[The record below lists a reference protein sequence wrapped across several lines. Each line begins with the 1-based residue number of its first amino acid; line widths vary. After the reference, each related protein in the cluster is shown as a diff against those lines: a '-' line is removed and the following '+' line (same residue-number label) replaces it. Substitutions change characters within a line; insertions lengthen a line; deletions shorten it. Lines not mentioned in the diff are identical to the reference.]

1 MQLIQAQSIGFC
13 FGVRRAIDMAEG
25 ILKERGSLYIL
36 GELIHN
42 ASVIRRLE
50 ALGAVTVNSIEE
62 VPTGE
67 TVLIRSHGVP
77 PKVIK
82 DCAARSLNVK
92 NATCPFV
99 EKIHSIVSE
108 QYSAGRTIL
117 IYGKDDHPEC
127 IGINGCCE
135 DRGIFVHTAEDI
147 AVLDAELKVCLV
159 SQTTAEVEGFEKV
172 AEAVRE
178 HFLDAVIEKTLC
190 PTTAARQKEAEEL
203 SKKCSQMLVIG
214 DKTSSNT
221 AKLASVCKKYCKHV
235 HYVSKESELSLEKI
249 AHNDIIGIVSGA
261 SAPDWKIREV
271 ITRMSEMEKTM
282 AGNPVEND
290 GVETGAA
297 AAVEEPIVA
306 ECDCK
311 NEAECACACN
321 AEQTEEP
328 KAEEPAE
335 DKGDGDTDFA
345 AAFEKTLVRIR
356 NGQIL
361 TGSVV
366 QIVDGEVCVNIGYKS
381 DGFIPRNEFSSDAD
395 VNPADVVK
403 IGDPIEVEVIKVN
416 DGEGNVLLSH
426 KNVESKKMWDTLTQD
441 EHISE
446 KVFEGVG
453 KEVVKGGLIAT
464 IEGVRAFVPASQLS
478 TKYVEKIE
486 DMVGKPI
493 TLKVIEVDK
502 SRKRIV
508 ASHKAV
514 MMEEAE
520 QARKQRWAELEV
532 GSKVKGVVR
541 RLTDFGAFV
550 DIGGGID
557 GLIHITDVSWSRVK
571 KPSEVLSVGQEVEV
585 LIRDVNVEK
594 QRVSLGYK
602 QLQPKPW
609 VTADQRY
616 PVGSIVEGKVVRI
629 VPFGAFVALE
639 PTIDGL
645 IHISQL
651 GVKRVANVEDELH
664 VGDVVR
670 CKVLDVNTEAKRIS
684 LSRREALIEE
694 NPEIAEEIAKEKA
707 ERERVAAER
716 AGDRQHDNAVQR
728 FPRHPQSAR
737 KRRNQQQKHRR
748 HAVNKRHKAQRGQ
761 VAPRRAA
768 GQPVPRDERRADQ
781 RQRVAQ
787 QAAAF
792 AAHGEQADGRRA
804 DDRDHRARHSFAL
817 NRLVQQHTGK
827 RRDKERLCAHQCRRD
842 ERGGKAERGHPA
854 GVMQR
859 EQQPRRAGQRDLLF
873 RRAEDGLQFAAPE
886 RGNQQQQEAD
896 RHAAKGDHHRRR
908 AAGQRPLDH
917 RAGDAHACHGER
929 HEERFLLIVHGVS
942 LSFNAFAFNSF
953 SQLR

>member
-42 ASVIRRLE
+42 ASVIQRLE

-99 EKIHSIVSE
+99 EKIHSIVSK
-108 QYSAGRTIL
+108 QHSAGRTIL

-190 PTTAARQKEAEEL
+190 PTTAARQKETEEL

-616 PVGSIVEGKVVRI
+616 PVGSKVKGVVRRLTDFGAFVDIGGGIDGLIHITDVSWSRVKKPSEVLSVGQEVEVLIRDVNVEKQRVSLGYKQLQPKPWVTADQRYPVGSIVEGKVVRI

-707 ERERVAAER
+707 ERERVVAER
-716 AGDRQHDNAVQR
+716 AQQRAQQDAQRQQERENRRNSSERRQQQGDRPER
-728 FPRHPQSAR
+728 S
-737 KRRNQQQKHRR
+737 
-748 HAVNKRHKAQRGQ
+748 
-761 VAPRRAA
+761 
-768 GQPVPRDERRADQ
+768 ERR
-781 RQRVAQ
+781 
-787 QAAAF
+787 
-792 AAHGEQADGRRA
+792 
-804 DDRDHRARHSFAL
+804 
-817 NRLVQQHTGK
+817 
-827 RRDKERLCAHQCRRD
+827 ERPRRD
-842 ERGGKAERGHPA
+842 EDAYDLPPVEQSTTSLA
-854 GVMQR
+854 G
-859 EQQPRRAGQRDLLF
+859 L
-873 RRAEDGLQFAAPE
+873 FAAAMANAE
-886 RGNQQQQEAD
+886 KKD
-896 RHAAKGDHHRRR
+896 
-908 AAGQRPLDH
+908 
-917 RAGDAHACHGER
+917 
-929 HEERFLLIVHGVS
+929 EE
-942 LSFNAFAFNSF
+942 
-953 SQLR
+953 

>member
-1 MQLIQAQSIGFC
+1 MQLIQAKNIGFC
-13 FGVRRAIDMAEG
+13 FGVKRAIEMAES
-25 ILKERGSLYIL
+25 ILAERGRLYIL

-42 ASVIRRLE
+42 ASVIQKLE
-50 ALGAVTVNSIEE
+50 SMGAVTVNDVDKVPHGE
-62 VPTGE
+62 VI
-67 TVLIRSHGVP
+67 LIRSHGVSP
-77 PKVIK
+77 SVMRL
-82 DCAARSLNVK
+82 CAGRGLDVR

-108 QYSAGRTIL
+108 QHRNGKTIL
-117 IYGKDDHPEC
+117 IYGKKDHPEC
-127 IGINGCCE
+127 VGINGCCE
-135 DRGIFVHTAEDI
+135 NTAVFVHSADEI
-147 AVLDAELKVCLV
+147 NALDEAMNVCLV
-159 SQTTAEVEGFEKV
+159 SQTTADAEGFETV
-172 AEAVRE
+172 AEAAKV
-178 HFLDAVIEKTLC
+178 HFKNAVIEKTLC

-203 SKKCSQMLVIG
+203 SKKCTRMLVIG

-221 AKLASVCKKYCKHV
+221 AKLASVCKKYCEEV
-235 HYVSKESELSLEKI
+235 HYISKESELSLEKLNC
-249 AHNDIIGIVSGA
+249 NDIIGIVSGA

-311 NEAECACACN
+311 NEAECACACC

-328 KAEEPAE
+328 KAEETAE
-335 DKGDGDTDFA
+335 EKGEGDTDFA

-441 EHISE
+441 ENISE

-502 SRKRIV
+502 NRKRIV

-514 MMEEAE
+514 MVEEAE
-520 QARKQRWAELEV
+520 AARKQRWSELEV
-532 GSKVKGVVR
+532 GSKVKGIVR
-541 RLTDFGAFV
+541 RLTNFGAFV

-557 GLIHITDVSWSRVK
+557 GLIHVTDVSWSRVK
-571 KPSEVLSVGQEVEV
+571 DPKEVLSVGQEVEV
-585 LIRDVNVEK
+585 LIRDVDVEK

-616 PVGSIVEGKVVRI
+616 PVGAIVEGKVVRI

-645 IHISQL
+645 IHISQV

-694 NPEIAEEIAKEKA
+694 NPEIAEELAKEKA

-716 AGDRQHDNAVQR
+716 AQQRAQQDAQRQQEREN
-728 FPRHPQSAR
+728 
-737 KRRNQQQKHRR
+737 RRSSSERRQQQGDKPERT
-748 HAVNKRHKAQRGQ
+748 
-761 VAPRRAA
+761 
-768 GQPVPRDERRADQ
+768 ERR
-781 RQRVAQ
+781 
-787 QAAAF
+787 
-792 AAHGEQADGRRA
+792 
-804 DDRDHRARHSFAL
+804 
-817 NRLVQQHTGK
+817 
-827 RRDKERLCAHQCRRD
+827 ERTRRD
-842 ERGGKAERGHPA
+842 EDAYDLPPVEQSTTSLA
-854 GVMQR
+854 G
-859 EQQPRRAGQRDLLF
+859 L
-873 RRAEDGLQFAAPE
+873 FAAAMANAE
-886 RGNQQQQEAD
+886 KKD
-896 RHAAKGDHHRRR
+896 
-908 AAGQRPLDH
+908 
-917 RAGDAHACHGER
+917 
-929 HEERFLLIVHGVS
+929 EE
-942 LSFNAFAFNSF
+942 
-953 SQLR
+953 